1 MSIFRRF
8 LRIEG
13 KSAIGSDG
21 TTSSGLRS
29 QDEVFSVSPA
39 KALEIS
45 TVLACVRIIAQGVAQ
60 VPFRL
65 YQSDGKHRKPV
76 STAEHPLSKLL
87 ARKPNGWTTSFE
99 LRETMMYHVLLT
111 GNAYA
116 WINRV
121 GGGKVHELVL
131 LQPDQ
136 TDASFNKSRMAMEYR
151 GTLPN
156 GSQKMLDQGEVW
168 HLRGPSYD
176 AQLGLNIIRLARAVM
191 QLTMAVEKSQ
201 LDTQKSGAQPG
212 GIYSIDGN
220 LTKEQFEG
228 LRAWLMKFQPGGELA
243 GQTMILDRGGKF
255 QTVKMTSA
263 DAQVMETRKFQIEEI
278 CRQFGVMPIMVGH
291 ADKTATY
298 ASAEQM
304 FLAHV
309 VHTLSPWYQRIE
321 QSADAALLTDDE
333 QDHGF
338 YTKFTANAL
347 MRGAA
352 KDRGDFYAKALGSG
366 GTKGWMSQNEVRELE
381 ELNPS
386 DDPDADALPQPTN
399 AGPGTQPVTEGQDG
413 QD

>member
-1 MSIFRRF
+1 MNIFRRF
-8 LRIEG
+8 LRSEG
-13 KSAIGSDG
+13 KNAIGGDG
-21 TTSSGLRS
+21 TTSAGLRS
-29 QDEVFSVSPA
+29 QDEVFSVSPMR
-39 KALEIS
+39 ALEIS

-65 YQSDGKHRKPV
+65 YQSDGKHRLPV
-76 STAEHPLSKLL
+76 SAKDHPLARMLS
-87 ARKPNGWTTSFE
+87 RKPNGWTTSFE
-99 LRETMMYHVLLT
+99 LRETLMYHVLLT
-111 GNAYA
+111 GNAYV
-116 WINRV
+116 WINRA
-121 GGGKVHELVL
+121 GGKIYELIA

-136 TDASFNKSRMAMEYR
+136 TEAEFDKANMAMRYR
-151 GTLPN
+151 TTLPN
-156 GSQKMLDQGEVW
+156 GAQKLLDQADVW

-176 AQLGLNIIRLARAVM
+176 AQLGLNIIRLARSVM

-228 LRAWLMKFQPGGELA
+228 LRAWLMKFQPGQELA

-255 QTVKMTSA
+255 QTAKMTSA
-263 DAQVMETRKFQIEEI
+263 DAQVMETRKFQIEEV

-309 VHTLSPWYQRIE
+309 VHTLSPWYQRFE
-321 QSADAALLTDDE
+321 QSADAALLTDEE
-333 QDHGF
+333 QEDGL

-381 ELNPS
+381 EMNPS
-386 DDPDADALPQPTN
+386 DEPGADALPQPTN
-399 AGPGTQPVTEGQDG
+399 AAPGAQPVTEGQNG

>member
-1 MSIFRRF
+1 MNLFRRF
-8 LRIEG
+8 LRSEG
-13 KSAIGSDG
+13 KSAIGGDG
-21 TTSSGLRS
+21 TTSAGLRS
-29 QDEVFSVSPA
+29 QDEVFSVTPMR
-39 KALEIS
+39 ALEIS
-45 TVLACVRIIAQGVAQ
+45 TVLACVRTIAQGVAQ

-65 YQSDGKHRKPV
+65 YRSDGKHRLPV
-76 STAEHPLSKLL
+76 SAKDHPLARMLS
-87 ARKPNGWTTSFE
+87 RKPNGWMTSFE
-99 LRETMMYHVLLT
+99 LRETLMYHVLLT
-111 GNAYA
+111 GNAYV
-116 WINRV
+116 WINRA
-121 GGGKVHELVL
+121 GGKIYELIA

-136 TDASFNKSRMAMEYR
+136 TEAEFDKANMAMRYR
-151 GTLPN
+151 TTLPN
-156 GSQKMLDQGEVW
+156 GAQKLLDQTEVW

-176 AQLGLNIIRLARAVM
+176 AQLGLNIIRLARSVM

-228 LRAWLMKFQPGGELA
+228 LRAWLMKFQPGQELA

-255 QTVKMTSA
+255 QTAKMTSA
-263 DAQVMETRKFQIEEI
+263 DAQVMETRKFQIEEV

-333 QDHGF
+333 QDQGL

-386 DDPDADALPQPTN
+386 DDPDADKLPQPTN
-399 AGPGTQPVTEGQDG
+399 AAPGAQPVTERQDG

>member
-1 MSIFRRF
+1 MSFFRRIF
-8 LRIEG
+8 GAEE
-13 KSAIGSDG
+13 KSAIGESGRTSDE
-21 TTSSGLRS
+21 LRTRE
-29 QDEVFSVSPA
+29 DVFVITPLR
-39 KALEIS
+39 ALEIS
-45 TVLACVRIIAQGVAQ
+45 TVLACVRVIAQGIAQ

-65 YQSDGKHRKPV
+65 YRSDGRHRVPV
-76 STAEHPLSKLL
+76 PMGEHKL
-87 ARKPNGWTTSFE
+87 ARILARRPNGWTTSFE
-99 LRETMMYHVLLT
+99 LRETLMYHVLLT
-111 GNAYA
+111 GNAYS
-116 WINRV
+116 WVNRA
-121 GGGKVHELVL
+121 GGNVYELVV

-136 TDASFNKSRMAMEYR
+136 TDAEFDKARMAMRYR
-151 GTLPN
+151 AILPN
-156 GSQKMLDQGEVW
+156 GAQKVLDQSEVW

-201 LDTQKSGAQPG
+201 LDIQKSGAQPG

-228 LRAWLMKFQPGGELA
+228 LRAWLAKFAPGGELA

-255 QTVKMTSA
+255 QSMRMTSA
-263 DAQVMETRKFQIEEI
+263 DAEVMETRKFQIEEV

-333 QDHGF
+333 QDAGL
-338 YTKFTANAL
+338 YIKFNANAL

-366 GTKGWMSQNEVRELE
+366 GTKGWMTQNEVRELE

-386 DDPDADALPQPTN
+386 NDPEADLLPQ
-399 AGPGTQPVTEGQDG
+399 ASGGAESPGVERENGQD
-413 QD
+413 